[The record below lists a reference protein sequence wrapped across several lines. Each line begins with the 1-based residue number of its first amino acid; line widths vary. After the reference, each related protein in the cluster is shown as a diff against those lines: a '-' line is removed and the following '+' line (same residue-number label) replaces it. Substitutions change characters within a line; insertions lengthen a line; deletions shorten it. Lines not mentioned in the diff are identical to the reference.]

1 MLELSG
7 GNFKLTQKT
16 FHATAAAKKNIREY
30 FTDLSVERERE
41 ILLSARSHKI
51 NESVL
56 SLSLIDI
63 DTLPIEVKLYLQ
75 AWQTLSREF

>member
-30 FTDLSVERERE
+30 FTDLSVERERNIVE
-41 ILLSARSHKI
+41 RE
-51 NESVL
+51 ESQ
-56 SLSLIDI
+56 D
-63 DTLPIEVKLYLQ
+63 K
-75 AWQTLSREF
+75 